1 MNRNLKEKIENNL
14 IRAFWIGVMLSP
26 LLFFLMIA
34 SLLFAFVFKTTY
46 YTTLLFLKMI
56 LIDIA
61 VITATFVGVIIVD
74 QIKPITN
81 GVIRWLNTLLSF
93 LGVKKRG

>member
-46 YTTLLFLKMI
+46 QTTLLFLKMI

-61 VITATFVGVIIVD
+61 AMTAAFIGVIIVD

-81 GVIRWLNTLLSF
+81 SIIRWLNTLLSF
-93 LGVKKRG
+93 LGVKKRR